1 MNNHLLYGIARV
13 ASVILAL
20 VGLMFSGSV
29 ASASQISLE
38 RVTVALKPDKA
49 PDRMLEEK
57 SALEGYLA
65 KKLACPVEVI
75 VPLSSAVITTGFGN
89 GTIDFGYLSSTGAA
103 KAVNRGVADILL
115 VGEIDGKPHYMSY
128 WIALKEKSYKG
139 IEDLKGKPIAFSSRT
154 STSGFLIPIWDL
166 FKKELISMGSGPEGF
181 FGEGNVYYGVGY
193 VSAAQKVL
201 RGEADAAALSY
212 YVLDEDRHL
221 TEGQRSKLKMI
232 AQQGPVPSHTI
243 SVRRTLSISDR
254 MRIKSA
260 LLELNEENPL
270 LRDKVFNS
278 KLIEADPVKHLEVTQ
293 EALEIVAKMKL

>member
-1 MNNHLLYGIARV
+1 MDKFIFNRITRV
-13 ASVILAL
+13 AGVILVL
-20 VGLMFSGSV
+20 VGLMLSGSV
-29 ASASQISLE
+29 ACASQISLE

-57 SALEGYLA
+57 SALEEYLSG
-65 KKLACPVEVI
+65 KLACPVEVI
-75 VPLSSAVITTGFGN
+75 VPLSSAVIKAGFGN

-103 KAVNRGVADILL
+103 QAINEGVADILL
-115 VGEIDGKPHYMSY
+115 VGEINGKPHYMSY
-128 WIALKEKSYKG
+128 WIALKEKPYEG
-139 IEDLKGKPIAFSSRT
+139 IEDLRGKPIAFSSRT

-201 RGEADAAALSY
+201 MGEADAAVLSY

-254 MRIKSA
+254 MTIKSA
-260 LLELNEENPL
+260 LLELNEENPR
-270 LRDKVFNS
+270 LRDKVFNCR
-278 KLIEADPVKHLEVTQ
+278 LIEADPVKHLEVTQ
-293 EALEIVAKMKL
+293 EALQIIAKMKL